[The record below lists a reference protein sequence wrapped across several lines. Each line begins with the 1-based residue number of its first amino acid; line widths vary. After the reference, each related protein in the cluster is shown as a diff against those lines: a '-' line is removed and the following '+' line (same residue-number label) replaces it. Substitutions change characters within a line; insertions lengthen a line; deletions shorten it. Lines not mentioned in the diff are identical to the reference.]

1 MNPFEEFAF
10 SPDAPVPDVNKKG
23 EATEEVKAMTTTT
36 VQKKGE
42 PRCVGNILIDYMFI
56 PPSDPVPCSE
66 KHVRHVAW
74 RTVPP
79 MA

>member
-10 SPDAPVPDVNKKG
+10 SPDAPVHDDVSKKD
-23 EATEEVKAMTTTT
+23 EATEEVKPMTTTT

-56 PPSDPVPCSE
+56 PPP
-66 KHVRHVAW
+66 A
-74 RTVPP
+74 TVPNTNSTK
-79 MA
+79 